1 MIWGYVCVYTIV
13 SFTNMGVWE
22 GVYRSEK
29 GSGHYLQLVSAGA
42 LAFVGGVD
50 TVDTT
55 ERAGDQLVYQ
65 SSPSSS
71 SRPLASPS
79 SYSRVYVTVKSASR
93 DAIQIDTQNLGI
105 SGRATTG
112 FGPQPGHQPPSSL
125 SKPIRNNNWRFF
137 ILFLPFSPP
146 TTICLQVNWYMC
158 IYYFFYSWNF
168 LQYQHFVFSV
178 YHVYWLF

>member
-1 MIWGYVCVYTIV
+1 MH
-13 SFTNMGVWE
+13 
-22 GVYRSEK
+22 RSEK

-105 SGRATTG
+105 SGCRATTG
-112 FGPQPGHQPPSSL
+112 FGPQPKHQPPSSL
-125 SKPIRNNNWRFF
+125 STNQYRI
-137 ILFLPFSPP
+137 I
-146 TTICLQVNWYMC
+146 IG
-158 IYYFFYSWNF
+158 FFYSLFHRPHHN
-168 LQYQHFVFSV
+168 LSTTELIYV
-178 YHVYWLF
+178 YLLFYS